1 MREENDNCWRENQH
15 RASNSKTRSQ
25 EQKVWNMP
33 TITKKVLIDRISIE
47 TKFKKAVVG
56 KILNAILDRISLEL
70 SRGNRIELRNFGVFE
85 IKERAARKAQNPK
98 TLEQVTVPAK
108 QVVKFKVGK
117 LMKAK
122 VEVSPVKNIPATATV
137 EMPVV
142 ETPVKIKAQE
152 PVTV

>member
-1 MREENDNCWRENQH
+1 
-15 RASNSKTRSQ
+15 
-25 EQKVWNMP
+25 MP

-122 VEVSPVKNIPATATV
+122 VEVSPVENTPTTATV

-142 ETPVKIKAQE
+142 ETPIKIKAQE
-152 PVTV
+152 PVAV

>member
-1 MREENDNCWRENQH
+1 
-15 RASNSKTRSQ
+15 
-25 EQKVWNMP
+25 MP

-122 VEVSPVKNIPATATV
+122 VEVSPVENVPATATV

-152 PVTV
+152 PVAV

>member
-1 MREENDNCWRENQH
+1 
-15 RASNSKTRSQ
+15 
-25 EQKVWNMP
+25 MP

-122 VEVSPVKNIPATATV
+122 VEVSPIKNIPATATV
-137 EMPVV
+137 EIPVV

-152 PVTV
+152 PVAV

>member
-1 MREENDNCWRENQH
+1 
-15 RASNSKTRSQ
+15 
-25 EQKVWNMP
+25 MP

-152 PVTV
+152 PVAV

>member
-1 MREENDNCWRENQH
+1 
-15 RASNSKTRSQ
+15 
-25 EQKVWNMP
+25 MP

-137 EMPVV
+137 EIPVV